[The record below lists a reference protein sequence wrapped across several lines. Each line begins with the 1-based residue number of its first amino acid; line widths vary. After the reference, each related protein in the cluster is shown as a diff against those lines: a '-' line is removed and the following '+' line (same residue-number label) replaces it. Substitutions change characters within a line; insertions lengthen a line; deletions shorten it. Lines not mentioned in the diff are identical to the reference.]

1 MILQNE
7 LKAQGIAV
15 NSYIDILFWIRQKKW
30 LLIALAYGFTMHN
43 LVVPPADLNAAA
55 YDALII
61 ISMALILIVT
71 EPLPLP
77 AIAMFMIFM
86 QVVLGIDTANNVAS
100 SFMNDAVFF
109 IMGSLMLAVAIV
121 NQGLDKRLA
130 LGIIYLTGHK
140 TWRIVA
146 GFTAISAILAS
157 FIGEHTVAA
166 MMMPVGLTLVRYA
179 HKDPRKVAG
188 LTAALLF
195 SIAYGAT
202 IGSIGTPS
210 GGARNVI
217 MMNYWAEFGAGTVT
231 YMEWIKYVYPMVLVQ
246 IPVTVLILLITF
258 KPEHSNLDSA
268 VRKLVIDVAHAGRI
282 KGKEWLAII
291 LFILVFLG
299 WVFLSEEFGL
309 GIIAL
314 VGVFMYLAFGLV
326 EWRELNRR
334 TNWGVILLFG
344 SAISIGI
351 QMNDTGAA
359 KWLAQVIIT
368 NLSKVIES
376 PEVLQGSVAV
386 LLTGVMSNVLSS
398 SATVAVV
405 GPIVLDLGGNQILI
419 GFATAIASAFGYF
432 TAVAAPACTIIYS
445 SGLVQSKDFL
455 RAGWK
460 MGVLSLVSLLGLS
473 LIWWPLL

>member
-1 MILQNE
+1 M
-7 LKAQGIAV
+7 
-15 NSYIDILFWIRQKKW
+15 NSFIDVLFWVRQKKW
-30 LLIALAYGFTMHN
+30 LLIALAYGLVMHH
-43 LVVPPADLNAAA
+43 LVTPPADLNPAA
-55 YDALII
+55 YDTLII
-61 ISMALILIVT
+61 ISMALILIIT

-77 AIAMFMIFM
+77 AIAMLMIFM

-121 NQGLDKRLA
+121 SQGLDKRLA
-130 LGIIYLTGHK
+130 LGIIKLTGHK
-140 TWRIVA
+140 TWRIIV
-146 GFTAISAILAS
+146 GFTAISAILSS
-157 FIGEHTVAA
+157 FIGEHTVTA

-210 GGARNVI
+210 GGGRNVI
-217 MMNYWAEFGAGTVT
+217 MMNYWSEFGVGTVS
-231 YMEWIKYVYPMVLVQ
+231 YLEWMKYVYPMVLFQ
-246 IPVTVLILLITF
+246 IPFTVFILLWTF
-258 KPEHSNLDSA
+258 KPEYNILDSA
-268 VRKLVIDVAHAGRI
+268 VRKLVVDVAHAGKV
-282 KGKEWLAII
+282 KGKEWLALI
-291 LFILVFLG
+291 LFGLVFLG
-299 WVFLSEEFGL
+299 WVFLSEDFGL
-309 GIIAL
+309 GVIAL
-314 VGVFMYLAFGLV
+314 VGVFLYLSFGLV
-326 EWRELNRR
+326 EWRELNQK

-351 QMNDTGAA
+351 QMNQTGAA
-359 KWLAQVIIT
+359 QWVAKTIIGSLSQVIVNPAI
-368 NLSKVIES
+368 
-376 PEVLQGSVAV
+376 LQGSISV
-386 LLTGVMSNVLSS
+386 LLTGIMSNILSS

-405 GPIVLDLGGNQILI
+405 GPIVLDLGGDQLLI

-445 SGLVQSKDFL
+445 SGLVKSKDFL

-460 MGVLSLVSLLGLS
+460 MAVLSLVSLLGLS
-473 LIWWPLL
+473 LLWWPLL

>member
-1 MILQNE
+1 MVALV
-7 LKAQGIAV
+7 LG
-15 NSYIDILFWIRQKKW
+15 LF
-30 LLIALAYGFTMHN
+30 MHFG
-43 LVVPPADLNAAA
+43 VTPPAGLNPAA

-77 AIAMFMIFM
+77 AIAIFMLFM

-121 NQGLDKRLA
+121 SQGLDKRLA
-130 LGIIYLTGHK
+130 LGIIKLTGNK
-140 TWRIVA
+140 TWRIVT

-179 HKDPRKVAG
+179 HKDPRKVTG

-210 GGARNVI
+210 GGGRNVI
-217 MMNYWAEFGAGTVT
+217 MMNYWTEFGVGSVS
-231 YMEWIKYVYPMVLVQ
+231 YLEWMQYVYPMVLFQ
-246 IPVTVLILLITF
+246 IPFTVVILLWTF
-258 KPEHSNLDSA
+258 KPEQNNLDTA
-268 VRKLVIDVAHAGRI
+268 VRKLVVEVARAGKI
-282 KGKEWLAII
+282 KGREWMAII
-291 LFILVFLG
+291 LFALVFLG
-299 WVFLSEEFGL
+299 WVFLSEDFGL

-314 VGVFMYLAFGLV
+314 VGVFLYLAFGLV
-326 EWRELNRR
+326 EWGELNRK
-334 TNWGVILLFG
+334 TNWGVVLLFG
-344 SAISIGI
+344 AAISIGI
-351 QMNDTGAA
+351 QMNQTGAA
-359 KWLAQVIIT
+359 EWIAGVIIT
-368 NLSKVIES
+368 NLSQVIHS
-376 PEVLQGSVAV
+376 PEVLQGSVSV
-386 LLTGVMSNVLSS
+386 LMTGIMSNILSS

-405 GPIVLDLGGNQILI
+405 GPIVLDLGGDKILL
-419 GFATAIASAFGYF
+419 GFSTAIASAFGYF

-445 SGLVQSKDFL
+445 SGLVKSKDFL

-460 MGVLSLVSLLGLS
+460 MGVLSVLSLLGLAVF
-473 LIWWPLL
+473 WWPVIK